1 MQLHAFDVLC
11 RPPQDTKKIFWSF
24 VARMLVGVVAVVAA
38 VASAVWAE
46 VWSMPPAQYTILT
59 KRVCLQTFEIDA
71 SQAYTRVDPRYVS
84 FTIDSVGDIR
94 ACLRHKI
101 HTVDCELIGCLVWLG
116 LRSPRCAH

>member
-38 VASAVWAE
+38 VACAVWAE
-46 VWSMPPAQYTILT
+46 VCGPCHQPSTQSSPNEYVCRRSRLTPARHTRAWIHAISPSPLT
-59 KRVCLQTFEIDA
+59 L
-71 SQAYTRVDPRYVS
+71 Y
-84 FTIDSVGDIR
+84 GDIR

-101 HTVDCELIGCLVWLG
+101 HTVDCELIGCVVWVEL
-116 LRSPRCAH
+116 